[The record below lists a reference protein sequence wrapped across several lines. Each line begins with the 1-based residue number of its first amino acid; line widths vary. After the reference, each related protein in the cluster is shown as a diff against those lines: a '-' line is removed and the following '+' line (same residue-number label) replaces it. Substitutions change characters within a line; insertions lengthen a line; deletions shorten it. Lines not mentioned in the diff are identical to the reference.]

1 METRAYNIAE
11 LRCGAFVR
19 EAKSFDM
26 VRYEDFADASRRFAQ
41 PHRHNYYMI
50 LLVTGGQGQ
59 QIIDFNSYP
68 VQVGRLFFMSPGMIH
83 AWESDERVTGYA
95 LFFTADFFAQRYHY
109 DSLLTFPFFGTSS
122 GTPFVLL
129 SPEGQA
135 ELVAL
140 LDIML
145 DEYQRQQTGMVRTIR
160 SLLNVLLVKAARY
173 YDQSYNTPGVDTH
186 QNNLLKQFEELV
198 DQHFLEKRLVKDY
211 AKLLHITPNY
221 LNILSR
227 ELRGKSA
234 GTTIRER
241 IMLEARRRL
250 VHESKTVTEIA
261 YDLNFKDNA
270 YFCRFFKKHE
280 GCSPER
286 FRKLG

>member
-1 METRAYNIAE
+1 METRPYNIEE

-26 VRYEDFADASRRFAQ
+26 VRYEDFADASQRFVQ
-41 PHRHNYYMI
+41 PHRHNYYMM
-50 LLVTGGQGQ
+50 LLATGGRGQ
-59 QIIDFNSYP
+59 QVIDFNSYP
-68 VQVGRLFFMSPGMIH
+68 VEAGRLFFMSPGVIH
-83 AWESDERVTGYA
+83 AWEADEQVTGYA
-95 LFFTADFFAQRYHY
+95 IFFTADFFAQQYHY
-109 DSLLTFPFFGTSS
+109 DSLMTFPFFGS
-122 GTPFVLL
+122 GGGMPFVALP
-129 SPEGQA
+129 PEGQA

-145 DEYQRQQTGMVRTIR
+145 REYQGQQAGMVRAMR

-186 QNNLLKQFEELV
+186 QNSLLKQFEELV
-198 DQHFLEKRLVKDY
+198 DKHFLEKRLVKDY

-241 IMLEARRRL
+241 VMLEARRRL
-250 VHESKTVTEIA
+250 IHESKTVTEIA

-280 GCSPER
+280 GRSPEQ
-286 FRKLG
+286 FRKKG

>member
-1 METRAYNIAE
+1 MGTRTYNIEE
-11 LRCGAFVR
+11 LRCGAFVKA
-19 EAKSFDM
+19 AKTFDM
-26 VRYEDFADASRRFAQ
+26 LRQEDFVEHNQQFAQ

-59 QIIDFNSYP
+59 QIIDFQSYP
-68 VQVGRLFFMSPGMIH
+68 VKAGHLFLMSPGMIH
-83 AWESDERVTGYA
+83 AWEASEQLTGYV

-122 GTPFVLL
+122 GQPYVALP
-129 SPEGQA
+129 PEGQT
-135 ELVAL
+135 ELAAL
-140 LDIML
+140 LEMML
-145 DEYQRQQTGMVRTIR
+145 AEYKNDGAGMMSALR
-160 SLLNVLLVKAARY
+160 SLLNVLLVKTARY
-173 YDQSYNTPGVDTH
+173 YDQSYNVNGKDSH
-186 QNNLLKQFEELV
+186 QSTLLKQFEELV
-198 DQHFLEKRLVKDY
+198 DKHFQEKRLVKDY

-261 YDLNFKDNA
+261 YELNFKDNA

-280 GCSPER
+280 GCSPEQ
-286 FRKLG
+286 FRRRL